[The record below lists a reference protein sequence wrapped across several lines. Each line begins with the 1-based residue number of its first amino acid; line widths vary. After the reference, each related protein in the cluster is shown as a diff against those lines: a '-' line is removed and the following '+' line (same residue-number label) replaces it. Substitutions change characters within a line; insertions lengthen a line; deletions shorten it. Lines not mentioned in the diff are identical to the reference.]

1 MVREILS
8 AVHNKLP
15 SPHTNNRPAMRVFF
29 GTLPLLSLVSLAAA
43 IPNNP
48 TVTVTV
54 TATAPGPTV
63 TAPANVCSTGAIQ
76 CCQSTEKVRRFM
88 GLSPIPVKQHLRT
101 SLTTTRLWT
110 LTDRRALPR
119 APPSWAC
126 SV

>member
-1 MVREILS
+1 
-8 AVHNKLP
+8 
-15 SPHTNNRPAMRVFF
+15 MRVFF

-76 CCQSTEKVRRFM
+76 CCQSTEKVRHFTRF
-88 GLSPIPVKQHLRT
+88 
-101 SLTTTRLWT
+101 WT
-110 LTDRRALPR
+110 ATF
-119 APPSWAC
+119 PSVTPNAHYDSDC
-126 SV
+126 DA